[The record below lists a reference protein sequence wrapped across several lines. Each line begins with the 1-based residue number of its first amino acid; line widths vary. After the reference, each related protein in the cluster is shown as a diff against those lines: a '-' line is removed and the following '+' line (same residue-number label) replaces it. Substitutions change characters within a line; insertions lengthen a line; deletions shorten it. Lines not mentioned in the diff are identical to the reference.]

1 MNENILILHEM
12 GMISSADEREAL
24 DFCKKSKI
32 GEYKCSVK
40 TRYGWFC
47 DLCLE
52 EELLKLRLDGVY
64 AAGSCCGHGDI
75 AKASIL
81 TVGEDDERKMLK
93 MGYIKADN
101 IERISHIGQPIYSWV
116 PKSVLIYQNEEDNHG

>member
-32 GEYKCSVK
+32 GEYKCS
-40 TRYGWFC
+40 

-116 PKSVLIYQNEEDNHG
+116 PKSVLIYRNEEDNHG